1 MNFDVVSAGMALAAG
16 LGAGRTPSTS
26 RFSPVPEPDGETP
39 VVQGGGALP
48 EHPEQTIAE
57 RAREEDSAEKST
69 TERVQEVRSLVQT
82 RLSIHYDEDAEF
94 YVLRRIDKGS
104 GEVVSQYPYETQLAR
119 IRFFVE
125 QLNEAREE
133 RLDVVV

>member
-16 LGAGRTPSTS
+16 LGAGRTPSPS
-26 RFSPVPEPDGETP
+26 RFSPEPDGETP

-48 EHPEQTIAE
+48 EDPEQTIAE

-69 TERVQEVRSLVQT
+69 TGRVQEVRSLVQT
-82 RLSIHYDEDAEF
+82 SLSIHYDEDAEH

-133 RLDVVV
+133 RLDVIV